1 MSLAPLMGF
10 GVHAQ
15 YLNDCSQV
23 QIEDSLMI
31 FVAAGREYF
40 VQHVLML
47 DVYWFLCVFAEKK
60 KGWDRGGGKICSAY
74 EFFSWLFL
82 LGSLAGSYIW
92 SEQASEVM
100 AVILACANFV
110 MYGKKIAVC
119 EQLDI
124 SIW

>member
-47 DVYWFLCVFAEKK
+47 DVY
-60 KGWDRGGGKICSAY
+60 
-74 EFFSWLFL
+74 
-82 LGSLAGSYIW
+82 
-92 SEQASEVM
+92 
-100 AVILACANFV
+100 
-110 MYGKKIAVC
+110 
-119 EQLDI
+119 
-124 SIW
+124 

>member
-1 MSLAPLMGF
+1 MYNLWILRVTLFMSLAPLMGF

-47 DVYWFLCVFAEKK
+47 DVY
-60 KGWDRGGGKICSAY
+60 
-74 EFFSWLFL
+74 
-82 LGSLAGSYIW
+82 
-92 SEQASEVM
+92 
-100 AVILACANFV
+100 
-110 MYGKKIAVC
+110 
-119 EQLDI
+119 
-124 SIW
+124 

>member
-31 FVAAGREYF
+31 FVEAWRAYF
-40 VQHVLML
+40 VQHVWML

-82 LGSLAGSYIW
+82 LGSLAGIFRTG
-92 SEQASEVM
+92 EVGDGS
-100 AVILACANFV
+100 NFSMCKLCDV
-110 MYGKKIAVC
+110 WKEDSCYVNN
-119 EQLDI
+119 
-124 SIW
+124 